1 MNQSR
6 TSSLHDSVIGDGKE
20 VFVTTQ
26 SAGWQRK
33 TERER
38 EAVGE
43 VFGETGIK
51 GLLSEERRGPSEPP
65 GVIDAS

>member
-1 MNQSR
+1 MARRYLSP
-6 TSSLHDSVIGDGKE
+6 
-20 VFVTTQ
+20 Q

-38 EAVGE
+38 EAVGVWR